1 MDTYSLWHYVWLSAH
16 LRHIKTYRVSWV
28 FFSKDINVFLLMS
41 SIPAGGIPPLIRH
54 EVLGPLQGSY
64 NPLTIQPC
72 PWRAHGEMS
81 HFPANPVTSSSRS
94 SHPPQ
99 LPRTSSIDDRTTLAA
114 PTLQSASAEP
124 HTLQPWPG
132 SRVWMEPRAIGQWSI
147 AQWSCSSIATRHLWS
162 ERLSAPSY
170 MAARV
175 RHLLYQSLGAGQS
188 RSRGDVLPSQPS
200 DLGTRT
206 PDRRTRKAMWSQSNG
221 GRGSG
226 SHGGKAPRWGGVQS
240 EGCSL
245 DMLL

>member
-1 MDTYSLWHYVWLSAH
+1 MSTRGKWVIFQLTPSL
-16 LRHIKTYRVSWV
+16 
-28 FFSKDINVFLLMS
+28 FL
-41 SIPAGGIPPLIRH
+41 
-54 EVLGPLQGSY
+54 
-64 NPLTIQPC
+64 
-72 PWRAHGEMS
+72 
-81 HFPANPVTSSSRS
+81 TSSSRS
-94 SHPPQ
+94 SHPRR

-132 SRVWMEPRAIGQWSI
+132 SRVWMEPRATGQWST
-147 AQWSCSSIATRHLWS
+147 ARWSCSSIATRRLWS
-162 ERLSAPSY
+162 EQLSAPSY

-175 RHLLYQSLGAGQS
+175 RRLLYQSLGAGRS
-188 RSRGDVLPSQPS
+188 RSRGDGLPSQPS

-206 PDRRTRKAMWSQSNG
+206 PDQRTRKAMRSQSNG